1 MGESKGYFP
10 STDIQ
15 KVTRKFWKKEMS
27 FFHINNPK
35 VPKKVSFY
43 LLSKVEKPGSKCSEG
58 LRSLPKAKKLGI
70 VSPSLAV
77 KAKEAPFRRSRS
89 ILAPSIYSTSRLFK
103 ARKINST
110 VIKTEN
116 ISSYETGLQERRL
129 TCSTGGSLVPPMSLE
144 MSAFMEEVESL
155 HTQGM
160 EVTGPHVSPLPT
172 TPIGCEVAPNQVTRN
187 IKYLAPKPQGKKL
200 IVKVPSND
208 TAKPEVCSLP
218 DDHDYYWNEFENQ
231 SFELTQEN
239 NNQLFG
245 VTDLPGLFP
254 DLKLEQEIEESL
266 ITQVHNYEDTF
277 NTQNITATE
286 NTIEEIIVPVVT
298 HNNIQAH
305 QESDQYVII
314 KSENTE
320 ESYKMKN
327 SLNDEWATE
336 SLFPELREG
345 SQNSEDPFQAHNPF
359 EVTGQVLPQEAN
371 AIDENPFTAS
381 GEMDLLATVLNDEID
396 VNSEEFQNFIALE
409 NEPDT
414 EMSTINYE
422 DIMGTP
428 STSGMGSPVS
438 GFSVEVKEEPMEA
451 TGVFMSKPVKK
462 GRGRPRVPRTA
473 VVEPPR
479 RPRGRPPTAQMV
491 ADVDSCDRDSSSA
504 MSSSEQKEHRYQR
517 MRQLNNAASKRC
529 RINRKRKQETQED
542 EQILLTARNMEL
554 KGKVADLESQV
565 AKFKTAIFDMIKK
578 RKTEQ
583 VETCP
588 EVVSATSAAA
598 SKSQNDSSILSFDL
612 EFF

>member
-1 MGESKGYFP
+1 MGEIKGYSP
-10 STDIQ
+10 NTDIQ
-15 KVTRKFWKKEMS
+15 KVTRKFWKKEIS

-43 LLSKVEKPGSKCSEG
+43 LLSKVKKPGSKCSEG

-70 VSPSLAV
+70 VFSSLAF

-144 MSAFMEEVESL
+144 MSAFMEEIESL

-172 TPIGCEVAPNQVTRN
+172 TPICEITPNQITRN
-187 IKYLAPKPQGKKL
+187 IKKLAPKPQGKKL

-208 TAKPEVCSLP
+208 TVKPEVCSLP
-218 DDHDYYWNEFENQ
+218 DDHDYYWNEIENQ
-231 SFELTQEN
+231 PTGLTQEN
-239 NNQLFG
+239 NQLFG
-245 VTDLPGLFP
+245 ADFDLFS
-254 DLKLEQEIEESL
+254 DLKSEFENQEIEKSL
-266 ITQVHNYEDTF
+266 INQVHNYEDTI
-277 NTQNITATE
+277 NTQNITTE

-298 HNNIQAH
+298 HNTQAH
-305 QESDQYVII
+305 QESNQYVII

-320 ESYKMKN
+320 GPYKMKN
-327 SLNDEWATE
+327 SLNDEWATV
-336 SLFPELREG
+336 SMFPELQG
-345 SQNSEDPFQAHNPF
+345 PQDSEDSFQAHNPF
-359 EVTGQVLPQEAN
+359 EVTGQVLPEDAN
-371 AIDENPFTAS
+371 VIDENPFTAP
-381 GEMDLLATVLNDEID
+381 GEMDLLATVLNDNID
-396 VNSEEFQNFIALE
+396 VNSEEFQTFIALE

-414 EMSTINYE
+414 EMSTINFE

-428 STSGMGSPVS
+428 STSGLGSPAS
-438 GFSVEVKEEPMEA
+438 GYSVEIKEEPMET
-451 TGVFMSKPVKK
+451 TGVFISKPVKR

-491 ADVDSCDRDSSSA
+491 ANVDSYDMDSSSA

-517 MRQLNNAASKRC
+517 MRKLNNAASKRC
-529 RINRKRKQETQED
+529 RINRKRKNETQD
-542 EQILLTARNMEL
+542 DDQILLTARNMEL

-583 VETCP
+583 VETSSEQVQTRP
-588 EVVSATSAAA
+588 AAA
-598 SKSQNDSSILSFDL
+598 PSTASNPQNDPSILSFDL